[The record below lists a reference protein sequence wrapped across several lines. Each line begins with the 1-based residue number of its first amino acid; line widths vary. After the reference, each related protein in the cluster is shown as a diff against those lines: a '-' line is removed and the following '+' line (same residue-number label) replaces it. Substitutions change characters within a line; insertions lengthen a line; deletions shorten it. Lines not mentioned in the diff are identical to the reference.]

1 MLQLARPRQD
11 FEKETLSRSLPPQ
24 VCREVKILVS
34 VTHDQCK
41 NRKNYTHSYDF
52 LNEFLGQAPLQV
64 RRPPPGGRGWRTAI
78 IGTDHGAQQHTDR
91 KRRHTAVRI
100 EIGDFCYDGDAVVCL
115 MIAEEGWAIGRL
127 KRR

>member
-11 FEKETLSRSLPPQ
+11 FEKETLSGSLPPQ

-41 NRKNYTHSYDF
+41 NRKNNTHSYDF

-64 RRPPPGGRGWRTAI
+64 RRPPPGDGGGEQLLSVLTTEHSSI
-78 IGTDHGAQQHTDR
+78 QIGKDVTLQC
-91 KRRHTAVRI
+91 V
-100 EIGDFCYDGDAVVCL
+100 
-115 MIAEEGWAIGRL
+115 
-127 KRR
+127 